1 MNFSIIVCIVLFDI
15 LTAGISYHAQ
25 MDKEFKEVNLDKSAV
40 LVVGDG
46 DFSFSVAFVTRYS
59 DVTLT
64 ASTLETDSVM
74 MSKYPNFSNNVAYLR
89 DKG

>member
-1 MNFSIIVCIVLFDI
+1 
-15 LTAGISYHAQ
+15 
-25 MDKEFKEVNLDKSAV
+25 MDKEFKEANLEKSAV

-64 ASTLETDSVM
+64 ASTLETDPVM
-74 MSKYPNFSNNVAYLR
+74 MAKYPNFSSNVAYLR
-89 DKG
+89 EKG